1 MSQNILLIEDEPAIA
16 DTISYALKTEGFVPD
31 WVKLGSEAKK
41 KLSQNKYDL
50 LILDVGLP
58 DTSGFD
64 LLRELRKTI
73 NTPVIF
79 LTARADEIDK
89 VVGLEIGADD
99 YLTKPFSP
107 RELTSRIRA
116 ILRRTQG
123 KSMSVESGGHG
134 SLFQIDEKRVT
145 ISYQSKALTLS
156 KNEYRLLKT
165 LIQKPGR
172 VFSRDQLMAAA
183 WDDPLASMD
192 RTVDATI
199 KNIRIEIKKITP
211 DFDPIETHRGFGYS
225 LKENF

>member
-1 MSQNILLIEDEPAIA
+1 M
-16 DTISYALKTEGFVPD
+16 
-31 WVKLGSEAKK
+31 
-41 KLSQNKYDL
+41 
-50 LILDVGLP
+50 DVGLP
-58 DTSGFD
+58 DVSGFD

-89 VVGLEIGADD
+89 IVGLEIGADD

-116 ILRRTQG
+116 ILRRSQQSAVIASEARSGETKQSRG
-123 KSMSVESGGHG
+123 TSGLPRPCSAGPRNDNESDSVFTINEER
-134 SLFQIDEKRVT
+134 FQIIYKN
-145 ISYQSKALTLS
+145 KPLALS

-172 VFSRDQLMAAA
+172 VFSRDQLMEAA

-199 KNIRIEIKKITP
+199 KSIRAEFKKIEP
-211 DFDPIETHRGFGYS
+211 DLDPIETHRGFGYS
-225 LKENF
+225 LKEYD